1 MRRAPALSSFSSAL
15 AIFLS
20 LLLLWLEQRYEG
32 QLSASLRAFVA
43 PLQASTGRRGYELR
57 QLFGG
62 YLELD
67 ALHEERQRLQ
77 RQLSARGQLE
87 VMNQELRAENDR
99 LRAMLA
105 FRRAWPRY
113 QLIPGRVVHRSQ
125 RSHLQLLEL
134 SLGDE
139 PLRWVSPK
147 RSEGAPPSLDP
158 TERPQLDPAAGP
170 QLDTLR
176 SGLAVVADGALVGTV
191 KQVQGELVEIILTSG
206 EESSVDV
213 VLEESRI
220 RGSATGLGL
229 GRGFQVRLDRLQRT
243 RLAIEGERALT
254 TGREGLYPAGLIVGW
269 VVNVRRQE
277 SGLFQSA
284 NLVPRFAPDALEELF
299 ILVGEETAS
308 PSLEGEE

>member
-1 MRRAPALSSFSSAL
+1 MRRIPTLSSFSSAL

-32 QLSASLRAFVA
+32 QLSTPLRAFVA
-43 PLQASTGRRGYELR
+43 PLQAATGRRGYELR
-57 QLFGG
+57 QLFSG
-62 YLELD
+62 YLEFNTLR
-67 ALHEERQRLQ
+67 EERQQLQ

-99 LRAMLA
+99 LRAMLE

-113 QLIPGRVVHRSQ
+113 QLLPGRVVHRSQ

-134 SLGDE
+134 SLGDA
-139 PLRWVSPK
+139 PLRWVFPQSSGEP
-147 RSEGAPPSLDP
+147 SPSLGSA
-158 TERPQLDPAAGP
+158 ERP

-191 KQVQGELVEIILTSG
+191 KQIQGELVEIILTSG

-229 GRGFQVRLDRLQRT
+229 GQGFQVRLDRLQRT

-299 ILVGEETAS
+299 VLVGEEA
-308 PSLEGEE
+308 PSLSQEREE